1 MKKIL
6 LGVLVVVVL
15 AVLALFFGRN
25 IVARTVVVKGI
36 KQAAG
41 LDINIASVA
50 INLPSVSVKGLTI
63 YNPAGFTDKVM
74 AQIPEI
80 ALDIDLPGIFKNKI
94 YFKKLTLDVGEVNVV
109 LNEQGK
115 LNVNSLALLLPPKG
129 TGTPPEVKIDELV
142 VKVTKV
148 SYKGYIPVAG
158 VQAREFNPGINET
171 FRNVTDPSK
180 VAVQIVQRIV
190 AKVGVG
196 SFATFAEK
204 GEMGK
209 AVEAVKKTVDDAAK
223 GLKGLFNAK

>member
-1 MKKIL
+1 MRNIL
-6 LGVLVVVVL
+6 IGVLVVVVL
-15 AVLALFFGRN
+15 AVFGLFFGRN
-25 IVARTVVVKGI
+25 IVARTVVVNGI

-50 INLPSVSVKGLTI
+50 IDLPIVSVKGLTI

-74 AQIPEI
+74 AQFPEI
-80 ALDIDLPGIFKNKI
+80 TLDIDLPGIFKNKI
-94 YFKKLTLDVGEVNVV
+94 HFKRLTLDVGEVNVV

-129 TGTPPEVKIDELV
+129 TGTPPEVKIDELML
-142 VKVTKV
+142 KVAKV

-180 VAVQIVQRIV
+180 VAVQVVQRIV
-190 AKVGVG
+190 TKAGVG
-196 SFATFAEK
+196 NFATFA
-204 GEMGK
+204 
-209 AVEAVKKTVDDAAK
+209 AK
-223 GLKGLFNAK
+223 GGLQGVVDKLKGLFSGK

>member
-1 MKKIL
+1 MRKIL
-6 LGVLVVVVL
+6 LGVLIVVVFT
-15 AVLALFFGRN
+15 VLALFFGRN

-41 LDINIASVA
+41 LDIKIAAVA

-63 YNPAGFTDKVM
+63 YNPAGFSDKVM

-80 ALDIDLPGIFKNKI
+80 TLDIDLPGIFKNKI
-94 YFKKLTLDVGEVNVV
+94 HFKKLVLDLSEVNVV
-109 LNEQGK
+109 LNEQGQ
-115 LNVNSLALLLPPKG
+115 LNVNSLAILLPPQG
-129 TGTPPEVKIDELV
+129 TGTPPEVKIDELM
-142 VKVTKV
+142 VKVSKV
-148 SYKGYIPVAG
+148 SYKGYIPVVG

-171 FRNVTDPSK
+171 FRDVTDPSK
-180 VAVQIVQRIV
+180 VGAQIVQRIL
-190 AKVGVG
+190 AKAGVG

-223 GLKGLFNAK
+223 GLKGLFDTR

>member
-1 MKKIL
+1 MKNIL
-6 LGVLVVVVL
+6 ISILVGVVIVGS
-15 AVLALFFGRN
+15 ALFFGRN
-25 IVARTVVVKGI
+25 IVAQMVVVKGI

-41 LDINIASVA
+41 LDIKIASVA
-50 INLPSVSVKGLTI
+50 IDLPSVSVKGLTI

-80 ALDIDLPGIFKNKI
+80 TLDIDLPGVFKNKI
-94 YFKKLTLDVGEVNVV
+94 YFKNLTLDVAEVNVV

-129 TGTPPEVKIDELV
+129 TGTPPEVKIDELM

-158 VQAREFNPGINET
+158 VQGREFDPGINET
-171 FRNVTDPSK
+171 FRDVTDPSK

-196 SFATFAEK
+196 NFATFAEK
-204 GEMGK
+204 GAMGK
-209 AVEAVKKTVDDAAK
+209 TVEAVKKTMDDAAK
-223 GLKGLFNAK
+223 GVKGLFSSK